1 VPSSTSDVSF
11 GRQVLRRHVNV
22 RLSDV
27 APTGVPSLDVFCECG
42 GSHCV
47 SRVRISADAFSA
59 ARSAGRYV
67 VAPAHAGADADARH
81 TGDGF
86 ALVDGRGRR

>member
-27 APTGVPSLDVFCECG
+27 APTGVHSIEVLCECG
-42 GSHCV
+42 GSHCAR
-47 SRVRISADAFSA
+47 RVRISADAFSA

-67 VAPAHAGADADARH
+67 VAPAHAATPADARV
-81 TGDGF
+81 DPD
-86 ALVDGRGRR
+86 AYVLVDGSGRR